1 MGSAMTQHS
10 SASGDIDASL
20 ALLWQMRDKPTRG
33 RKPGISLESIVAAAV
48 EIADAD
54 GLEAVSMR
62 QVAGRLGVGTMS
74 LYRHVPGKAELLD
87 LMLEYVSKCTDD
99 DTLAGLGWR
108 DYLRTCARGAYDL
121 YLAHPW
127 LLQVDQSR
135 PLLGPNELSGLEQ
148 FLRGM
153 NDLNL
158 TDRER
163 IMVLTVIDGYI
174 RGMARSHVNSL
185 LAPERTG
192 QTDEEFWAAQTPVL
206 EKAMATGNYP
216 TMAALSE
223 DAFSGGWEETY
234 ELGLEA
240 LFDGLERRFGAADG

>member
-1 MGSAMTQHS
+1 MENAMTEH

-33 RKPGISLESIVAAAV
+33 RKPGITLDAIVATAV

-54 GLEAVSMR
+54 GLGAVSMR
-62 QVAGRLGVGTMS
+62 RVASELGAGTMS

-87 LMLEYVSKCTDD
+87 LMLDHVDDCPDD
-99 DTLAGLGWR
+99 DALAGLEWR
-108 DYLRTCARGAYDL
+108 PYLEACARAMYEL
-121 YLAHPW
+121 HLAHPW

-135 PLLGPNELSGLEQ
+135 PLLGPNALAGLEQ

-153 NDLNL
+153 RDMGLS
-158 TDRER
+158 DRER
-163 IMVLTVIDGYI
+163 IMVLTVFDGYV
-174 RGMARSHVNSL
+174 RGMARSHVNSQ

-192 QTDEEFWAAQTPVL
+192 QTDEEFWAAQVPVL

-216 TMAALSE
+216 TMAALDE
-223 DAFSGGWEETY
+223 DSFSGGWEDTF
-234 ELGLEA
+234 ELGLTA
-240 LFDGLERRFGAADG
+240 LLDGLERLVDSRR